1 MNIQVL
7 PQGRA
12 FSFICGKERM
22 VGMGREIFDRAR
34 EACDTRTMADVL
46 ADDCEELLQEGI
58 PFAESPLASWNVLL
72 YEAYVALGGR
82 SPGGR
87 LATRRRASASAR
99 RQAEASAWTR

>member
-1 MNIQVL
+1 
-7 PQGRA
+7 
-12 FSFICGKERM
+12 M

-72 YEAYVALGGR
+72 YEAYVALGGGGAR
-82 SPGGR
+82 AGGSLRGGVHPHRHGGR
-87 LATRRRASASAR
+87 PK
-99 RQAEASAWTR
+99 RQPGRAEAARHRFVPAGSL